1 MNETLLTTEWV
12 YVLAYLLLGA
22 IGGVLAGLLGIGG
35 GIVIVPALYLLF
47 VWQGFSPEYL
57 MQLAVAT
64 SLATIIFTAMASTR
78 AHHQRG
84 AVVWSAVRGMVPGI
98 VAGTVIGGL
107 LAYSISSQGLRM
119 LFGIFEI
126 LVAIQL
132 LFAAKPPAHR
142 QLPGHGGQFVAGGVI
157 GSLSALF
164 GIGGGTLTVPYL
176 LWCNIAIHKAVA
188 TAAACGLPIALAA
201 TLTFIIIGWQLP
213 GLPAAS
219 TGFVYWPAAV
229 VIMIASIVTA
239 PLGARL
245 AHALPVL
252 ILKRVFA
259 VVLLVVGLRM
269 IF

>member
-1 MNETLLTTEWV
+1 
-12 YVLAYLLLGA
+12 
-22 IGGVLAGLLGIGG
+22 
-35 GIVIVPALYLLF
+35 
-47 VWQGFSPEYL
+47 
-57 MQLAVAT
+57 
-64 SLATIIFTAMASTR
+64 
-78 AHHQRG
+78 
-84 AVVWSAVRGMVPGI
+84 
-98 VAGTVIGGL
+98 
-107 LAYSISSQGLRM
+107 
-119 LFGIFEI
+119 
-126 LVAIQL
+126 
-132 LFAAKPPAHR
+132 
-142 QLPGHGGQFVAGGVI
+142 
-157 GSLSALF
+157 
-164 GIGGGTLTVPYL
+164 TLTVPYL

-259 VVLLVVGLRM
+259 VVLILVGLRM